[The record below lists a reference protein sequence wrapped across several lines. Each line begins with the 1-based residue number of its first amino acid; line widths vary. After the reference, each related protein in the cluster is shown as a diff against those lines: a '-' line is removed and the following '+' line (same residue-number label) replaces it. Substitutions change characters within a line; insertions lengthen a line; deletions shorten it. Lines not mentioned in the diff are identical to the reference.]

1 MKREEEVVRVAVV
14 VPADDISTAK
24 AAFAQKQN
32 SWGKHIPHEFGDH
45 CKANKPGG
53 YCGVRGSGGVVVV
66 LVGGAREDR
75 RTAAIATKS
84 TATTEMRFGI
94 TAENFFLSRA
104 PQRQ

>member
-1 MKREEEVVRVAVV
+1 MSLSLFRPMIYPPQKLPLRRSKIRGE
-14 VPADDISTAK
+14 ST
-24 AAFAQKQN
+24 FPTN
-32 SWGKHIPHEFGDH
+32 SAPTAR
-45 CKANKPGG
+45 ANKPGG

-84 TATTEMRFGI
+84 TATTETRFGI
-94 TAENFFLSRA
+94 TAKNFFLSRA